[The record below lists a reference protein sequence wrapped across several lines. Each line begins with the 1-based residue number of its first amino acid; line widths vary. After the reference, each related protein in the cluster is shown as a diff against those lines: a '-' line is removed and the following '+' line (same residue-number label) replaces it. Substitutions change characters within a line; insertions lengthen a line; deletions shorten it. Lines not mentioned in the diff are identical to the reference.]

1 MKRGRYKLKQRALH
15 QQETRRRITEAAV
28 ELHGSVGPARTSIS
42 AIAERAGV
50 QRSTVYS
57 HFPDERALFAA
68 CSGHFAAANPLP
80 DPALWTSILHPEER
94 LRVALAEVYA
104 YHRRTEPMMA
114 NVIRDAPLKPVLREV
129 AEPRL
134 RHWEKA
140 RDTLADGWGARG
152 KRREVLLCALGHALD
167 FQTWR
172 SLVRQQGLSDEQA
185 IELMVGMVCCAAS
198 DAGSGWRPYG
208 RPPTP

>member
-1 MKRGRYKLKQRALH
+1 MKRGRYKLKRRALH

-28 ELHGSVGPARTSIS
+28 ELHGSLGPARTSIS

-80 DPALWTSILHPEER
+80 DPASWDGLQHPEER
-94 LRVALAEVYA
+94 LKRALADVYA

-129 AEPRL
+129 AEPRV
-134 RHWEKA
+134 RHWEKT

-152 KRREVLLCALGHALD
+152 ERREVLLSALGHALD

-172 SLVRQQGLSDEQA
+172 SLVRQQGLCDERA
-185 IELMVGMVCCAAS
+185 IELMVGMVRCAAGV
-198 DAGSGWRPYG
+198 AGPG
-208 RPPTP
+208 